1 LESHGGRITPLHRA
15 ARLEPA
21 AGGRGHRGAIEIIKL
36 AWTSETFAYDGHFI
50 WLDQG
55 LSVHER
61 AMEKLERL
69 AAQLMPGPK

>member
-1 LESHGGRITPLHRA
+1 MADASRRCIVLPASSPLRV
-15 ARLEPA
+15 
-21 AGGRGHRGAIEIIKL
+21 AGGHRGAIEIIKL